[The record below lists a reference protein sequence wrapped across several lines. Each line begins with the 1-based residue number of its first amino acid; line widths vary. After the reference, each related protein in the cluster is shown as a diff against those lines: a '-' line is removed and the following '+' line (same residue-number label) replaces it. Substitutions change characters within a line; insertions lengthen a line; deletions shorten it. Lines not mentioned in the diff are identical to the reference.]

1 MLRILV
7 LLVIGIAIGYFLG
20 FGDGQ
25 KNDRNIVE
33 RLVDRAG
40 GSMRDSL
47 RNDIDAR
54 VDRASR

>member
-1 MLRILV
+1 MLRTLL
-7 LLVIGIAIGYFLG
+7 LLVFGIAIGYFLG
-20 FGDGQ
+20 FGDAQ
-25 KNDRNIVE
+25 RHEQHLVE

-40 GSMRDSL
+40 AGMRDSL

>member
-1 MLRILV
+1 MLRTLV
-7 LLVIGIAIGYFLG
+7 LLVIGVAIGYFLG

-33 RLVDRAG
+33 RLVGRAG
-40 GSMRDSL
+40 ASMRDSL

-54 VDRASR
+54 VERASR